1 VFFFA
6 VFSFEMSKID
16 AAYKDKWEDISKR
29 SFAAQAKWVLNGF
42 WDTLG
47 SNAEDIWKFVQ
58 IFIDLDKQACENAN
72 GYALDEFWSHKFLE
86 TLGETLT
93 VIQLRE
99 KMRAIDLDFD
109 KKMSVIEYLIF
120 KYHLTVKGVCEAP
133 QGGNPEELHQA
144 ELKVEAAQKAV
155 AEMLERLER
164 AKESKREA
172 EKAEAENKAALEELH
187 KQEDAYN
194 NKKEEL
200 KKKSETGGLVSR
212 QRAANELSQLLA
224 EDPLPLRRAKIN
236 QEAAVKKAERA
247 TKKALEDE
255 NHAQAAVNE
264 AEKSLQD
271 ALDFLQQAKQKGGN
285 AMGDIWWMEREITE
299 KKKYLPKSKQ

>member
-1 VFFFA
+1 
-6 VFSFEMSKID
+6 MLKISGS
-16 AAYKDKWEDISKR
+16 ISNR
-29 SFAAQAKWVLNGF
+29 FIIF
-42 WDTLG
+42 YR
-47 SNAEDIWKFVQ
+47 FVE
-58 IFIDLDKQACENAN
+58 IFKDLDKQAAENAS
-72 GYALDEFWSHKFLE
+72 GFALDEFWSHKFLE

-120 KYHLTVKGVCEAP
+120 RYKLTVRAVVEAP

-155 AEMLERLER
+155 AEMLEKLEQ
-164 AKESKREA
+164 AKRSEAEA

-187 KQEDAYN
+187 KQEEAYN

-200 KKKSETGGLVSR
+200 KKKSETGGVVAR
-212 QRAANELSQLLA
+212 NKAANELSQLLA

-236 QEAAVKKAERA
+236 QEV
-247 TKKALEDE
+247 
-255 NHAQAAVNE
+255 
-264 AEKSLQD
+264 
-271 ALDFLQQAKQKGGN
+271 
-285 AMGDIWWMEREITE
+285 
-299 KKKYLPKSKQ
+299 